1 MNDRARIFDD
11 LGHNLDAPR
20 TDARAVTHDA
30 TRRPASAPRAGD
42 YATIRCRDLASSALR
57 NLARDC
63 PNAARLWL
71 YSNALHRHPRGRRE
85 PDPLVLPIRQIA
97 SDLGMRDTAASEAM
111 ARLLALRWITRTREA
126 IRPDTMGGA
135 GKGRAAE
142 YLLDTRRPHADRGKG
157 KRGHMRRRDTDPDPW
172 GSITCDCARLAWLA
186 AHLSPAALRIWIAAA
201 ATDRQGSK
209 SPRHGAPIADA
220 IPLRPADL
228 ARDLGMPE
236 SSARLALRILADLG
250 EATTRGRTYIAAGTL
265 ATGRARKMTAAERE
279 RERRKRGKHAT
290 GEGDPDAR

>member
-1 MNDRARIFDD
+1 M
-11 LGHNLDAPR
+11 
-20 TDARAVTHDA
+20 
-30 TRRPASAPRAGD
+30 RR
-42 YATIRCRDLASSALR
+42 
-57 NLARDC
+57 
-63 PNAARLWL
+63 
-71 YSNALHRHPRGRRE
+71 
-85 PDPLVLPIRQIA
+85 IA

-126 IRPDTMGGA
+126 IRPDKMGGA
-135 GKGRAAE
+135 GEGKGRAAE
-142 YLLDTRRPHADRGKG
+142 YRLNTRRPHTERGKG
-157 KRGHMRRRDTDPDPW
+157 KPGHMRRHDTDPDPW
-172 GSITCDCARLAWLA
+172 GSITCDCDRLAWLA
-186 AHLSPAALRIWIAAA
+186 AHLSPAALRVWLHAA

-209 SPRHGAPIADA
+209 SPRHGAPIAEA

-265 ATGRARKMTAAERE
+265 ATGRSRKMTAAERE